1 MATKN
6 CKINI
11 LSCFAVH
18 EGLLKDA
25 RSGLFASKHA
35 NLGKQRETNGPGD
48 WGGQIL
54 ARPQDKF
61 CPKLV
66 HTQVY
71 SFSTQ
76 KLNFLL
82 VFSVKCPTVRRH
94 AARR

>member
-6 CKINI
+6 FKINI

-48 WGGQIL
+48 WRGQIL
-54 ARPQDKF
+54 APSPRQILPQEF
-61 CPKLV
+61 FPTLV

-76 KLNFLL
+76 KLIFLL
-82 VFSVKCPTVRRH
+82 VFIGG
-94 AARR
+94 